1 MLHEQL
7 NLELK
12 EKLANL
18 NTDVTPEEATK
29 AIETIMKL
37 SVAIGEDYDRVISH
51 LNNVKDVEDEDE
63 LLEKTLQFVDP
74 FETIYYLLQGTEQL
88 PNELMKS
95 LIFKDYE
102 QYILAELK
110 EEAETE
116 QQIGEALNK

>member
-1 MLHEQL
+1 MLHDQL

-12 EKLANL
+12 EKLAKL

-29 AIETIMKL
+29 TIETIMKL
-37 SVAIGEDYDRVISH
+37 SVAVGEDYDRVISH

-63 LLEKTLQFVDP
+63 LLEKTLQFIDP

-88 PNELMKS
+88 PNELVKS

-102 QYILAELK
+102 QYILTELK